1 MIRAKD
7 ITFSYGSELVFDKT
21 SFIITE
27 GQKVGMVGPN
37 GAGKS
42 TLFSIITNKLE
53 LDAGSI
59 ETTGTV
65 GYVPQEVK
73 QDPSLEESLS
83 VRDHIDP
90 EKQKS
95 DFELK
100 K

>member
-53 LDAGSI
+53 LDA
-59 ETTGTV
+59 
-65 GYVPQEVK
+65 
-73 QDPSLEESLS
+73 
-83 VRDHIDP
+83 
-90 EKQKS
+90 
-95 DFELK
+95 
-100 K
+100 